1 MMIPR
6 SEKWRIPLKR
16 SPQFRSVWRLY
27 TNCGF
32 FFSVQDIRQVKY
44 TFCTTFASKRYTNHL
59 HAFSL
64 GYWYKTYAK
73 SSAPFV
79 QLSRVSGTPSIYMH
93 LVLGIASAWCCSK
106 PPASSRMRTFLHA
119 TDKVYIVYH
128 QAVTTN
134 PISKPQLRWYGILWR
149 VWLEALL
156 SHAYVCWAK
165 SMPPCR
171 SLGFGLASWEHVT
184 SPH

>member
-1 MMIPR
+1 MVSLAVTSDGFKAKRLRVTSFMEEAPWWFR
-6 SEKWRIPLKR
+6 EVKSDGYLWRGLHSLGVSEDCILN
-16 SPQFRSVWRLY
+16 VV
-27 TNCGF
+27 F
-32 FFSVQDIRQVKY
+32 FFYSVQDIRQVKY
-44 TFCTTFASKRYTNHL
+44 TFCTTFESKRYTNHL

-128 QAVTTN
+128 QAV
-134 PISKPQLRWYGILWR
+134 PLIQYR
-149 VWLEALL
+149 
-156 SHAYVCWAK
+156 SHSCDDTASCEE
-165 SMPPCR
+165 
-171 SLGFGLASWEHVT
+171 FGRKLC
-184 SPH
+184 